1 MKKTI
6 CVGLLLCLLSMFCVG
21 GAVSAAALT
30 GDGSF
35 EEETVGTIS
44 NNTEIFSK
52 DWVEKNG
59 QGEAASVIA
68 EEEGNRYLN
77 ASGLLELQSAKT
89 VDAPYTFSVDLRT
102 ETPKADWLG
111 VFIRT
116 GDVFNLYE
124 WDFYAEKGGTEGSSS
139 IGAVGIVIYPV
150 IDGIR
155 LAVKT
160 RAEGPWGTSC
170 AYADIVVEGNPDWKE
185 FTTLKVEDDG
195 SVVKIYVEDAL
206 AATVELS
213 NEGTYPEDAATEIPE
228 YLEGVYYKTAVVKD
242 ASGTELFRT
251 DSARVAAE
259 DCYLG
264 FGVREN
270 AIDIDNISISGE
282 EEEPTDPEP
291 VDPEPTDPEPTDPEP
306 ADPNPGTGDLSI
318 SILCLAA
325 LLSAVS
331 AKALRRKARL

>member
-124 WDFYAEKGGTEGSSS
+124 WDFYAEWRAALRSVQSGSS
-139 IGAVGIVIYPV
+139 
-150 IDGIR
+150 
-155 LAVKT
+155 
-160 RAEGPWGTSC
+160 
-170 AYADIVVEGNPDWKE
+170 
-185 FTTLKVEDDG
+185 F
-195 SVVKIYVEDAL
+195 
-206 AATVELS
+206 
-213 NEGTYPEDAATEIPE
+213 IP
-228 YLEGVYYKTAVVKD
+228 
-242 ASGTELFRT
+242 
-251 DSARVAAE
+251 
-259 DCYLG
+259 
-264 FGVREN
+264 
-270 AIDIDNISISGE
+270 
-282 EEEPTDPEP
+282 
-291 VDPEPTDPEPTDPEP
+291 
-306 ADPNPGTGDLSI
+306 
-318 SILCLAA
+318 
-325 LLSAVS
+325 
-331 AKALRRKARL
+331 